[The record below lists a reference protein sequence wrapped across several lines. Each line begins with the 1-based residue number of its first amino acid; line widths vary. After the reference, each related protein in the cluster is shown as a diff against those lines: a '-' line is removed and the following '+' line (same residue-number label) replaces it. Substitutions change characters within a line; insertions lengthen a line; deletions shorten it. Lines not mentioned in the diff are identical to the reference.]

1 VAAAVPLPQPAAQP
15 QTTDNLS
22 PAPATINP
30 AIVNQILPDI
40 IPSAMRTISGTVKV
54 SVRLAVD
61 EDGIVTDATLA
72 SAGPSNYFAG
82 KSLEA
87 ARHWKFKPAEVDGR
101 PVSSN
106 WTLEFQYR
114 RSGINVVPEQT
125 TP

>member
-1 VAAAVPLPQPAAQP
+1 M
-15 QTTDNLS
+15 
-22 PAPATINP
+22 
-30 AIVNQILPDI
+30 NQILPDI

-61 EDGIVTDATLA
+61 ENGIVTDATLA

-87 ARHWKFKPAEVDGR
+87 ARHWKFKPAQVDGHAA
-101 PVSSN
+101 PSN
-106 WTLEFQYR
+106 WTLEFQFR
-114 RSGINVVPEQT
+114 RTGIKVVPQQT